1 MTLLLKQHPSKKSV
15 ALLGGAIDFLLCR
28 DRNSNPARRRMVK
41 RLAEGFT
48 LREGSTVPP
57 ARVHE
62 NLTPPDLLA
71 RALHETARNSSA
83 FSQVPFQLWHAL
95 ALVYN
100 SVPGKNQEED
110 LTNFVLGCLD
120 GVSEDMTIVREE
132 GSATLEVQSYTTFS
146 KMRSSLASAPSSFK
160 NGALTVHESCMF
172 SIQDSSGMPIA
183 KVKMWVEYDIA
194 PSTKAE
200 GVYRTAV
207 NKVKLVLTERDG
219 RYVMQGATGS
229 VCSWHN
235 IPKALSKHYVRV
247 PEKPTH
253 VWYSTCNL
261 QIHNP
266 KYMMRR
272 VFHDVRN
279 VEECVTRAYGVISGM
294 PLPLIKLPFCN
305 ALVERRENGD
315 YQVVVRS
322 IVTLAGYGT
331 SNVVQQ
337 GAARHGEGDSGPKV
351 GVCMSFVASLAKS
364 TYATMLRDV
373 WLEVNTLGNVLT

>member
-1 MTLLLKQHPSKKSV
+1 MTLLLKQTPPKKSIT
-15 ALLGGAIDFLLCR
+15 LLGSTIDFLLCR
-28 DRNSNPARRRMVK
+28 DQNSDPARQRIIT

-48 LREGSTVPP
+48 LRDGSAVSP
-57 ARVHE
+57 ARMHRD
-62 NLTPPDLLA
+62 LTPPDAFA
-71 RALHETARNSSA
+71 RAMHETARNSSA

-100 SVPGKNQEED
+100 SVPGKNQEDD
-110 LTNFVLGCLD
+110 LNNFVLGCLD
-120 GVSEDMTIVREE
+120 GLSEEMTIVREDVTA
-132 GSATLEVQSYTTFS
+132 SLEVQSYTTPS
-146 KMRSSLASAPSSFK
+146 RMRALLDAADDVPASYRSS
-160 NGALTVHESCMF
+160 GALKIHESCAF
-172 SIQDSSGMPIA
+172 SIRDKSGLIIA

-200 GVYRTAV
+200 GVYRASLG
-207 NKVKLVLTERDG
+207 KVKLVLTERDS
-219 RYVMQGATGS
+219 RPVQSGAPGS
-229 VCSWHN
+229 VCNWSD
-235 IPKALSKHYVRV
+235 ISKSLSKHYVRV

-279 VEECVTRAYGVISGM
+279 VEECITRAYGVISGM
-294 PLPLIKLPFCN
+294 PLQLIKLLFCN

-315 YQVVVRS
+315 YRVVVRS

-351 GVCMSFVASLAKS
+351 RVCMSFVAS
-364 TYATMLRDV
+364 
-373 WLEVNTLGNVLT
+373 